1 MVGYL
6 IALLAAAGMCASAFF
21 YGVGVGED
29 RQIAANAK
37 QDANLRIA
45 VEAGAQAA
53 AREIAKLKPIHRTT
67 YQTIEKEVREK
78 LVFTDCRSG
87 PVSVRAFNAAI
98 PGARPDTAASGVMP
112 TPDPDQ

>member
-1 MVGYL
+1 MGSYL
-6 IALLAAAGMCASAFF
+6 IALLAAVGACIGAFT

-29 RQIAANAK
+29 RQIAADSK
-37 QDANLRIA
+37 
-45 VEAGAQAA
+45 AA
-53 AREIAKLKPIHRTT
+53 AQVLQATELAAQGAAAEIAKLKPIHRTT

-98 PGARPDTAASGVMP
+98 PGARPDTAASGVVP
-112 TPDPDQ
+112 APDPDH